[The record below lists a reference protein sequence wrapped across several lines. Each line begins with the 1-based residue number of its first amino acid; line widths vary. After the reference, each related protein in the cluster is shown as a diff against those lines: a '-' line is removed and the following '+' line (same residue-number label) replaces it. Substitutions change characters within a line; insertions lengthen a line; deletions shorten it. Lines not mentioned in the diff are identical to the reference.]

1 MADFSVIAQ
10 SPQVRD
16 LVQQNVLQ
24 REFKDALYPRNLF
37 RGEAEPV
44 EWPANIGD
52 SMVFTGRGLMKPS
65 TKPLRPGDEPKA
77 KSVEYEQWSAQL
89 HQWVGRAPDIS
100 TVTDLVS
107 IARLFV
113 SNTQALGLDAG
124 MSLNRIVRDRL
135 YNAALSGQTVAT
147 VTATSGHTITVARLN
162 GFTTARRPD
171 LSTGSAVKFDTVS
184 SNNPL
189 IAYTKNG
196 NGATLQLTITGFTPT
211 YPGDEIG
218 PGTLTVAETLS
229 GSNVTARDPI
239 WTADASFINRAGAG
253 LSVDS
258 VTSTGHGF
266 TFDLYRSSVGHMSDN
281 NVPKMPDGYY
291 HTHFN
296 NYSKGQLF
304 SSDES
309 QRLLT
314 SLPDYYWYKEF
325 TIGEVLGGL
334 VFEDTETP
342 QASNVQG
349 GTANVYAGD
358 PDFGEEFGGELKNN
372 AGDLIQ
378 RPIFIG
384 AEAVYEYYR
393 PLGGLVTE
401 AGVNGQVG
409 EFTNLTN
416 NGIEVNV
423 DRVQVYLRAPVNV
436 TGDIVTSVWKSV
448 MDWPCR
454 TDSLTG
460 DASRFKRAICVEH
473 I

>member
-1 MADFSVIAQ
+1 MDFSVIQQ
-10 SPQVRD
+10 SPQVRA

-65 TKPLRPGDEPKA
+65 MKPLRPGDEPKA

-100 TVTDLVS
+100 TVTDLVA

-113 SNTQALGLDAG
+113 SNMQALGLDAG

-171 LSTGSAVKFDTVS
+171 LSTGSAVVFDTVS

-189 IAYTKNG
+189 IAYTKHTS
-196 NGATLQLTITGFTPT
+196 GAVFPLTITGFTPT
-211 YPGDEIG
+211 YSGDETG

-239 WTADASFINRAGAG
+239 WTSDASFINRAGAG

-258 VTSTGHGF
+258 VTGASHGF
-266 TFDLYRSSVGHMSDN
+266 TYDLFRSSQGHMADN

-291 HTHFN
+291 HAHLN

-325 TIGEVLGGL
+325 TLGEVLGCL

-342 QASNVQG
+342 QYSNVQG
-349 GTANVYAGD
+349 GASNVYDGSD
-358 PDFGEEFGGELKNN
+358 TGEAFGGELYN
-372 AGDLIQ
+372 ATSDAIQ

-384 AEAVYEYYR
+384 AEAVYEYFR

-401 AGVNGQVG
+401 AGVNGEVG

-436 TGDIVTSVWKSV
+436 TGDIVTSVWKAV

-454 TDSLTG
+454 TDALTG
-460 DASRFKRAICVEH
+460 DSARFKRTVCVEH

>member
-1 MADFSVIAQ
+1 MDFSIIAA
-10 SPQVRD
+10 SPQVRE

-44 EWPANIGD
+44 EWPANVGD

-65 TKPLRPGDEPKA
+65 TKPLRPGNEPQAKA
-77 KSVEYEQWSAQL
+77 VEYEQWSAQL

-135 YNAALSGQTVAT
+135 YNAGLSGQTVAT
-147 VTATSGHTITVARLN
+147 ANYGPATAALPVARLN

-171 LSTGSAVKFDTVS
+171 LVGGSTVKFDAVS
-184 SNNPL
+184 SSNPL
-189 IAYTKNG
+189 KIHYKHAGTVYDVNVIGFSSTYT
-196 NGATLQLTITGFTPT
+196 
-211 YPGDEIG
+211 GDEIG
-218 PGTLTVAETLS
+218 PGTLQLDANVT
-229 GSNVTARDPI
+229 VTARDPI
-239 WTADASFINRAGAG
+239 WSDDCSFINRSGGG

-258 VTSTGHGF
+258 VTGASHGF
-266 TFDLYRSSVGHMSDN
+266 TFDLYRSSVGHLSDN

-291 HTHFN
+291 HSHFN

-309 QRLLT
+309 QKLLT
-314 SLPDYYWYKEF
+314 SLPDYYGYKEF
-325 TIGEVLGGL
+325 TIGEVLGAL

-342 QASNVQG
+342 QTSNVSG
-349 GTANVYAGD
+349 GSTNTYDGD
-358 PDFGEEFGGELKNN
+358 PVTGEEFGGEMRNGIT
-372 AGDLIQ
+372 AADAIQ

-384 AEAVYEYYR
+384 AEAIYEYFR

-409 EFTNLTN
+409 EFTGLTN

-436 TGDIVTSVWKSV
+436 MGDIVTSVWKSV

-460 DASRFKRAICVEH
+460 DKSRFKRVVVCETN
-473 I
+473 

>member
-1 MADFSVIAQ
+1 MDFSVIQQ
-10 SPQVRD
+10 SPQVRS

-44 EWPANIGD
+44 EWPANVGD

-77 KSVEYEQWSAQL
+77 KSVEYEQWSSQL
-89 HQWVGRAPDIS
+89 HQWVGRAPDLS

-113 SNTQALGLDAG
+113 SNMQALGLDAG
-124 MSLNRIVRDRL
+124 MSLNRVVRDQL

-147 VTATSGHTITVARLN
+147 SSYGPGTALHVQRLN

-171 LSTGSAVKFDTVS
+171 LSTGSPVAFDTVS
-184 SNNPL
+184 STNPL
-189 IAYTKNG
+189 ACSYIHGGTTYAFNVV
-196 NGATLQLTITGFTPT
+196 GFTPDYT
-211 YPGDEIG
+211 GDSVG
-218 PGTLTVAETLS
+218 PGTLTTDVNVT
-229 GSNVTARDPI
+229 VTARDSVFSS
-239 WTADASFINRAGAG
+239 DASFINRSGGGA
-253 LSVDS
+253 SIDAI
-258 VTSTGHGF
+258 TSSNVF
-266 TFDLYRSSVGHMSDN
+266 TFDLFRSSQGHMADN

-309 QRLLT
+309 QKLLT

-325 TIGEVLGGL
+325 TLGEVLGCL

-342 QASNVQG
+342 QASNVAG
-349 GTANVYAGD
+349 GSSNLYDGSDT
-358 PDFGEEFGGELKNN
+358 GEAFGGEMKNA
-372 AGDLIQ
+372 AGLAIQ

-401 AGVNGQVG
+401 AGINGQVG

-436 TGDIVTSVWKSV
+436 TGDIVTSVWKSI
-448 MDWPCR
+448 MDWPTR
-454 TDSLTG
+454 TDVLTG
-460 DASRFKRAICVEH
+460 DAGRYKRTVTVEH
-473 I
+473 Y

>member
-1 MADFSVIAQ
+1 MDFSVITA
-10 SPQVRD
+10 SPQVRE

-44 EWPANIGD
+44 EWPANVGD

-65 TKPLRPGDEPKA
+65 MKPLRPGDEPKA
-77 KSVEYEQWSAQL
+77 KSVEYEQWDAQL

-124 MSLNRIVRDRL
+124 MSLNRLVRDRL
-135 YNAALSGQTVAT
+135 YNAALSGQTVARGAYGPALAAVPLT
-147 VTATSGHTITVARLN
+147 RLR

-171 LSTGSAVKFDTVS
+171 LVGGSPVKFDTIS
-184 SNNPL
+184 PANPL
-189 IAYTKNG
+189 KIYYKNAG
-196 NGATLQLTITGFTPT
+196 VVHSVNATGFTPL
-211 YPGDEIG
+211 YPFDETG
-218 PGTLTVAETLS
+218 PGTLLVDA
-229 GSNVTARDPI
+229 NVTLADRDPI
-239 WTADASFINRAGAG
+239 WTADASFINRALGG
-253 LSVDS
+253 LSIDS
-258 VTSTGHGF
+258 VTGATAGF
-266 TFDLYRSSVGHMSDN
+266 SFDLYRSSVGHLSDN

-309 QRLLT
+309 QKLLT

-342 QASNVQG
+342 VPSNVQG
-349 GTANVYAGD
+349 GTSNTYDGD
-358 PDFGEEFGGELKNN
+358 PDTGEEFAGEMVNSH
-372 AGDLIQ
+372 GDAIQ

-384 AEAVYEYYR
+384 AEAVYEYFR

-436 TGDIVTSVWKSV
+436 MGDIVTSVWKSV

-454 TDSLTG
+454 TDALTG
-460 DASRFKRAICVEH
+460 DTARFKRVVCVEH
-473 I
+473 N

>member
-1 MADFSVIAQ
+1 
-10 SPQVRD
+10 
-16 LVQQNVLQ
+16 
-24 REFKDALYPRNLF
+24 
-37 RGEAEPV
+37 
-44 EWPANIGD
+44 
-52 SMVFTGRGLMKPS
+52 
-65 TKPLRPGDEPKA
+65 
-77 KSVEYEQWSAQL
+77 
-89 HQWVGRAPDIS
+89 
-100 TVTDLVS
+100 
-107 IARLFV
+107 
-113 SNTQALGLDAG
+113 
-124 MSLNRIVRDRL
+124 MSLNRIVRDRI
-135 YNAALSGQTVAT
+135 YNAAMSGQTVAT
-147 VTATSGHTITVARLN
+147 VTATSGSTITVARLN

-171 LSTGSAVKFDTVS
+171 LSTGSAVRFDTVS
-184 SNNPL
+184 SSNPL

-196 NGATLQLTITGFTPT
+196 SGATLKLTITGFTPT
-211 YPGDEIG
+211 YAGDETG

-239 WTADASFINRAGAG
+239 WTADSSYINRAGGG
-253 LSVDS
+253 LTVDA
-258 VTSTGHGF
+258 VTGTSDTF
-266 TFDLYRSSVGHMSDN
+266 TFDLFRSSVGHMADN
-281 NVPKMPDGYY
+281 NVPKFQDGFY
-291 HTHFN
+291 HSHFN

-304 SSDES
+304 ASDES

-325 TIGEVLGGL
+325 TMGEVLGCL

-342 QASNVQG
+342 VSSNVIG
-349 GTANVYAGD
+349 GSQNIYDGSDT
-358 PDFGEEFGGELKNN
+358 GESFGGELWN
-372 AGDLIQ
+372 ASGDQIQ

-454 TDSLTG
+454 TDVLTG
-460 DASRFKRAICVEH
+460 DASRFKRAVVCEH
-473 I
+473 V

>member
-1 MADFSVIAQ
+1 MDFSVIQQ
-10 SPQVRD
+10 SPQVRE

-65 TKPLRPGDEPKA
+65 TKPLKPGDEPRA

-113 SNTQALGLDAG
+113 SNVQALGLDAG

-135 YNAALSGQTVAT
+135 YNAGMSGQTVAT
-147 VTATSGHTITVARLN
+147 ATATSGHTITVARLN

-189 IAYTKNG
+189 IAYTKHAS
-196 NGATLQLTITGFTPT
+196 GATLTLTITGFTPT
-211 YPGDEIG
+211 YSGDETG

-239 WTADASFINRAGAG
+239 WTVDASFINRAGAG
-253 LSVDS
+253 LSVDA
-258 VTSTGHGF
+258 VTGASHGF
-266 TFDLYRSSVGHMSDN
+266 TFDLFRSSVGHMSDN
-281 NVPKMPDGYY
+281 NAPKMPDGYY

-304 SSDES
+304 ASDEA
-309 QRLLT
+309 QKLLT

-342 QASNVQG
+342 QASNVTG
-349 GTANVYAGD
+349 GTLNIYDGSD
-358 PDFGEEFGGELKNN
+358 TGEAFGGEMYNYTS
-372 AGDLIQ
+372 DLIQ

-436 TGDIVTSVWKSV
+436 TGDIVTSVWKTV

-454 TDSLTG
+454 TDVLTG
-460 DASRFKRAICVEH
+460 DSARFKRCVVVEH

>member
-1 MADFSVIAQ
+1 MDFSVIQQ
-10 SPQVRD
+10 SPQVRE

-44 EWPANIGD
+44 EFPANVGD

-65 TKPLRPGDEPKA
+65 TKPLKPGDEPRA

-113 SNTQALGLDAG
+113 SNIQALGLDAG
-124 MSLNRIVRDRL
+124 MSLNRVVRDRL
-135 YNAALSGQTVAT
+135 YNAGLSGQTVAT

-189 IAYTKNG
+189 IAYTKHASG
-196 NGATLQLTITGFTPT
+196 SVLTLTITGFTPA
-211 YPGDEIG
+211 YLGDETG

-239 WTADASFINRAGAG
+239 WTADASFINRAGGG
-253 LSVDS
+253 LSVDA
-258 VTSTGHGF
+258 VTGASMGF
-266 TFDLYRSSVGHMSDN
+266 TFDLFRSSVGHMADN
-281 NVPKMPDGYY
+281 NVPKMPDGFY

-304 SSDES
+304 SSDEA
-309 QRLLT
+309 QKLLT

-342 QASNVQG
+342 QYSNVQG
-349 GTANVYAGD
+349 GSSNTYDGSD
-358 PDFGEEFGGELKNN
+358 MGEAFGGEVQNTT
-372 AGDLIQ
+372 GDKIQ

-454 TDSLTG
+454 TDVLTG
-460 DASRFKRAICVEH
+460 DSARFKRTVVCEH